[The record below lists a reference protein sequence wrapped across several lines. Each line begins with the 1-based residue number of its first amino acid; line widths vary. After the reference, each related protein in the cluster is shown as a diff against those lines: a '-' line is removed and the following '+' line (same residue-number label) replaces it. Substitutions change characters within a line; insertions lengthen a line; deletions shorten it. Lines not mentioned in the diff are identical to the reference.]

1 MLKPVILQEQRSV
14 YGLGIAPEVLIVT
27 SAMALGIYSA
37 GKMLL
42 WQREYLC
49 QWTEILLPFCYY
61 VFHRN

>member
-14 YGLGIAPEVLIVT
+14 YGLGIAPDVLVV
-27 SAMALGIYSA
+27 AFALALGTYST

-42 WQREYLC
+42 RQREYLC

>member
-14 YGLGIAPEVLIVT
+14 YGLGIAPDVLIVT
-27 SAMALGIYSA
+27 IALALGNYSA

-49 QWTEILLPFCYY
+49 QWTEILLTFCYY